1 VSAVTTSEHRFA
13 RTRGYNA
20 RVRNPWSAAIAAGAC
35 AFVVAVGSAAP
46 SGQKDDAAW
55 GGVLDEHPAIAYAS
69 RPTTDRVARL
79 NQALASGVHSLER
92 QPNTGYLAPLLEAL
106 GVPVESQLLVF
117 SKTGVQR
124 AYTGPHTPRAIFF
137 DQSVVVAHVPGAPF
151 LELAAQD
158 PQQGVVFYTLDQTAA
173 PPVLKRQ
180 TSCLTCHVS
189 AATMNVPGMIVRSNT
204 VDDGGNVMPQLG
216 SYEVNHA
223 TPHPDR
229 WGGWYVTSDPL
240 SIPYAQ
246 RAHTGNITFT
256 PGGSTSNQ
264 VFIDWLN
271 SAPETRG
278 YLSPQSDIVAL
289 LVFDHQMRAINLL
302 TRLNWESRVA
312 PGGAAASVSV
322 PEVRALVNELA
333 DYLLFLT
340 EQPPTVPLI
349 ARAGFAERLAPAAPK
364 DSRGRSLAQLELTTR
379 LLKYPC
385 SYMVYSEAFDG
396 LAAPVR
402 QAVYERMMATLSS
415 VDRRLGDARVS
426 TEERRA
432 VVEILRETKADFP
445 R

>member
-1 VSAVTTSEHRFA
+1 MKTWIGPV
-13 RTRGYNA
+13 
-20 RVRNPWSAAIAAGAC
+20 AAGAC
-35 AFVVAVGSAAP
+35 ALAAAIAGSAAV
-46 SGQKDDAAW
+46 SGQQGAEPW
-55 GGVLDEHPAIAYAS
+55 GGVLDEHPAVAYAT
-69 RPTTDRVARL
+69 RPTTDRVATL
-79 NQALASGVHSLER
+79 SQALSSGARSLRREP
-92 QPNTGYLAPLLEAL
+92 QTGYLVPLLEAL

-124 AYTGPHTPRAIFF
+124 AFTGPHTPRAIFY
-137 DQSVVVAHVPGAPF
+137 DRSVVVAHVPGAPF
-151 LELAAQD
+151 LELAAHD
-158 PQQGVVFYTLDQTAA
+158 PQQGVVFYTLDQTAV
-173 PPVLKRQ
+173 PPVLRRQ

-189 AATMNVPGMIVRSNT
+189 ATTLNVPGMIVRSNT
-204 VDDGGNVMPQLG
+204 VDEGGNAMPQFG
-216 SYEVNHA
+216 SDDVSHE

-240 SIPYAQ
+240 AIPYAQ

-256 PGGSTSNQ
+256 TSGSTSNQ

-271 SAPETRG
+271 STPEARG

-302 TRLNWESRVA
+302 TRLNWEARVA
-312 PGGAAASVSV
+312 PGGAAAVSS
-322 PEVRALVNELA
+322 PEVRTLVNELS

-349 ARAGFAERLAPAAPK
+349 ARAGFAEHLAPAAPK

-396 LAAPVR
+396 LAAPVK
-402 QAVYERMMATLSS
+402 QAVYARIVDTLSS
-415 VDRRLGDARVS
+415 PDRRVGDARVS
-426 TEERRA
+426 AADRRA
-432 VVEILRETKADFP
+432 VLEILRETKADFP
-445 R
+445 GH

>member
-1 VSAVTTSEHRFA
+1 VVKSWRSAVQAGAFA
-13 RTRGYNA
+13 LA
-20 RVRNPWSAAIAAGAC
+20 AAIA
-35 AFVVAVGSAAP
+35 GSAAA
-46 SGQKDDAAW
+46 SGQQGAEPW
-55 GGVLDEHPAIAYAS
+55 GGVLDEHPAVAYAT

-79 NQALASGVHSLER
+79 NQALASGARSLER
-92 QPNTGYLAPLLEAL
+92 QPKTGYLAPLLEAL

-137 DQSVVVAHVPGAPF
+137 DRSVVVAHVPGAPF
-151 LELAAQD
+151 LEVATQD
-158 PQQGVVFYTLDQTAA
+158 AQQGVVFYTLDQTTT
-173 PPVLKRQ
+173 PPALKRQ

-189 AATMNVPGMIVRSNT
+189 ATTMNVPGMIVRSNT

-216 SYEVNHA
+216 SYDVNHA

-246 RAHTGNITFT
+246 RAHTGNLTFT

-289 LVFDHQMRAINLL
+289 LVFDHQMRAMNLL

-312 PGGAAASVSV
+312 PGGAAASVST

-333 DYLLFLT
+333 AYLLFLT

-364 DSRGRSLAQLELTTR
+364 DSRGRSLAQLDLTTR

-396 LAAPVR
+396 LATPVK
-402 QAVYERMMATLSS
+402 QAVYARMVDTLSS
-415 VDRRLGDARVS
+415 PDQRVGDARVS
-426 TEERRA
+426 TGDRRA